1 MPTLCW
7 VRKVKEHSCPHKLH
21 VQLESRA
28 CSWQTSHSA
37 KGAKTKCYGT
47 EKRET
52 NPDDRHGG
60 SAKISQEDKN
70 RRARRRKEKRE
81 AMKGIQWPRHLKS
94 YYFYAEPV

>member
-1 MPTLCW
+1 MPALCW

-21 VQLESRA
+21 VQLERRA
-28 CSWQTSHSA
+28 CSWLTSHSV

-47 EKRET
+47 EKREP

-70 RRARRRKEKRE
+70 QMPGGEREKGR
-81 AMKGIQWPRHLKS
+81 Q
-94 YYFYAEPV
+94 